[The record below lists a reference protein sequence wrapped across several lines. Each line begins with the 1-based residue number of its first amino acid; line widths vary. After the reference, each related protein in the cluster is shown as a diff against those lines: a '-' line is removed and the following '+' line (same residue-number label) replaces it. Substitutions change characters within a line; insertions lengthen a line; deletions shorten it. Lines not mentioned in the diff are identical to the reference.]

1 MQKDKWVVLLRSRVK
16 ITITI
21 ICILKSNYPPY
32 PMTFVKR
39 TKKKKKKKMKQKSRC
54 VYAVVVFC
62 CRVVVLLSCRLFFFF
77 FLCLFV
83 IC

>member
-39 TKKKKKKKMKQKSRC
+39 TKNETKVALCVRC
-54 VYAVVVFC
+54 CCVLLSC
-62 CRVVVLLSCRLFFFF
+62 CRVVVVSSLFLFFFF
-77 FLCLFV
+77 VYLLFV
-83 IC
+83 KS